1 MGNEKNKIIVVGG
14 FGLIGRA
21 IVEKLK
27 SQPFDPIV
35 VDMRS
40 DETLSISPSPSIDAS
55 FASDFSNRESEQALL
70 GHFLPHASEIAGWIN
85 ALYPRTPRYGTYS
98 FLDDEEDDGIEHI
111 AVHTAAFYRACR
123 VAVRVLETGG
133 GGSLVNF
140 GSIYGPLG
148 PDQRIYEGTRI
159 HNPACYAMAKEA
171 IIGLTR
177 YIATTFA
184 KQNIRCNA
192 LCPGGVFD
200 NHTEPF
206 KSRYEQRVPMGRMAT
221 KEDVA
226 SSAAFLVSDE
236 SSYVT
241 GQVLMVDGG
250 LSAW

>member
-1 MGNEKNKIIVVGG
+1 MESKKNKIVVVGG

-21 IVEKLK
+21 IVKKLK
-27 SQPFDPIV
+27 AHHLEPVIV
-35 VDMRS
+35 DIKN
-40 DETLSISPSPSIDAS
+40 DETISTTSQEHFFS
-55 FASDFSNRESEQALL
+55 SDLSNRESETKLL
-70 GHFLPHASEIAGWIN
+70 DDLSNDSYLHSIGGWIN

-98 FLDDEEDDGIEHI
+98 FLDDMEDDGVDHLS
-111 AVHTAAFYRACR
+111 VHTSAFYRACR
-123 VAVRVLETGG
+123 VAVEIFKKSGG
-133 GGSLVNF
+133 GNIVNF

-177 YIATTFA
+177 YIATSFA
-184 KQNIRCNA
+184 QDHIRCNA

-200 NHTEPF
+200 NHTDTF
-206 KSRYEQRVPMGRMAT
+206 RNRYEQRVPMGRMGT
-221 KEDVA
+221 PEDVA
-226 SSAAFLVSDE
+226 SATYFLVSSE

>member
-1 MGNEKNKIIVVGG
+1 MKNKVIVVGG

-27 SQPFDPIV
+27 SQKLEPVV
-35 VDMRS
+35 VDIKS
-40 DETLSISPSPSIDAS
+40 DETLSEDPS
-55 FASDFSNRESEQALL
+55 FSWDVTNRESEQSLL
-70 GHFLPHASEIAGWIN
+70 DHFLPQASEITGWMK

-98 FLDDEEDDGIEHI
+98 FLDDDDDDGIEHL
-111 AVHTAAFYRACR
+111 AVHASAFYRACR
-123 VAVRVLETGG
+123 VAVCVLKKSN

-159 HNPACYAMAKEA
+159 HNPACYAMAKES

-177 YIATTFA
+177 YIATSFA
-184 KQNIRCNA
+184 KDNIRCNA

-226 SSAAFLVSDE
+226 SSAAFLVSNE